1 MINKFKDWLFENSNE
16 ADKATNYF
24 DVFVKNFEGMTAEKE
39 WKEYKN
45 NIGEE
50 LDEMYP
56 AIGKK
61 LKDTLDN
68 IYSFDPDLEPLP
80 MFANRIKLRLDSP
93 ASQEMVKK
101 YGIFTGLFAPDEDYK
116 GVKLWDGV
124 DTFGNVCSLIYAD
137 SFDSHQLGKIK
148 LPYCVY
154 MEDRGMTRV
163 FISRR
168 DFVNTFGSI
177 EEFLV
182 KKRGII
188 QGKKYGL

>member
-1 MINKFKDWLFENSNE
+1 MIENFNNWLFESQTE
-16 ADKATNYF
+16 AVKDF
-24 DVFVKNFEGMTAEKE
+24 EVFVENFEGQTVEEE
-39 WKEYKN
+39 WKEYRN
-45 NIGEE
+45 TVGEE

-68 IYSFDPDLEPLP
+68 IYSFDPDLEPLFISIDDGP
-80 MFANRIKLRLDSP
+80 NNFRHNNK
-93 ASQEMVKK
+93 EMVKK
-101 YGIFTGLFAPDEDYK
+101 YSIFAGLFAPDGDYK
-116 GVKLWDGV
+116 GKKLWGSTADAWLV
-124 DTFGNVCSLIYAD
+124 YAE

-163 FISRR
+163 FISKR
-168 DFVNTFGSI
+168 DFINTFGSI
-177 EEFLV
+177 EEFLE

-188 QGKKYGL
+188 QGKKFGL

>member
-16 ADKATNYF
+16 ADKATNDF
-24 DVFVKNFEGMTAEKE
+24 DVFVENFEGMTVEKE
-39 WKEYKN
+39 WEDYKN
-45 NIGEE
+45 IIGEE

-68 IYSFDPDLEPLP
+68 IYSFDPDLEPL
-80 MFANRIKLRLDSP
+80 FISIDDSP
-93 ASQEMVKK
+93 ASQETVKK
-101 YGIFTGLFAPDEDYK
+101 YGIFAGLFAPDGDYK
-116 GVKLWDGV
+116 GVKLWDGI

>member
-16 ADKATNYF
+16 ADKATNDF
-24 DVFVKNFEGMTAEKE
+24 DVFVENFEGQTVEEE

-45 NIGEE
+45 TIGEE

-56 AIGKK
+56 VIGKK

-68 IYSFDPDLEPLP
+68 IYSFDPDLEPL
-80 MFANRIKLRLDSP
+80 FISIDNSP

-101 YGIFTGLFAPDEDYK
+101 YSIFAGLFAPEGDYK
-116 GVKLWDGV
+116 GKKLWGSTAD
-124 DTFGNVCSLIYAD
+124 SWLIYAET
-137 SFDSHQLGKIK
+137 FDSHQLGKIK
-148 LPYCVY
+148 LPYCVF

-163 FISRR
+163 YISRR
-168 DFVNTFGSI
+168 DFINTFGSI

-188 QGKKYGL
+188 QGKKFGL